1 MSETRFACEECG
13 GTGVD
18 PGSLHDPEPC
28 AVCLGSG
35 SQSTEI
41 DPRSFHDEMRKPMG
55 RALPKPVTAG
65 KLVEREFRL
74 GGAN

>member
-1 MSETRFACEECG
+1 MPEIQFACEECG

-18 PGSLHDPEPC
+18 PGSLNDPEPC

-35 SQSTEI
+35 SLSTEI
-41 DPRSFHDEMRKPMG
+41 DPRSSDDEMRKPMC

-65 KLVEREFRL
+65 KLVERQFRL
-74 GGAN
+74 GGVN

>member
-1 MSETRFACEECG
+1 MPEIQFACEECG

-18 PGSLHDPEPC
+18 PGSLNDPEPC

-35 SQSTEI
+35 SQRTGI
-41 DPRSFHDEMRKPMG
+41 DSGGFHDEVRKPMG
-55 RALPKPVTAG
+55 RAMPQSVTAR

-74 GGAN
+74 GGVN